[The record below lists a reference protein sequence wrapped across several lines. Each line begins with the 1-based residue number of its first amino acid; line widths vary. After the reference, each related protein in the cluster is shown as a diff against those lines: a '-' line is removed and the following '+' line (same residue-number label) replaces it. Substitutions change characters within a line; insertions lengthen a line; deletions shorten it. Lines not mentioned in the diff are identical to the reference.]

1 MEIECNGGCNGSGII
16 PVYRGCAQ
24 PPSNCC
30 GGCLVDEFCEDCK
43 GSGLIEIDPYEYVE
57 KHREDLHEEII
68 ESIDKLVDFFGKE
81 IVEEY
86 LIEVS
91 KNL

>member
-1 MEIECNGGCNGSGII
+1 MEIQCQECNGSGIV
-16 PVYRGCAQ
+16 PVYRGCNQ

-30 GGCLVDEFCEDCK
+30 GGCEVDEFCEDCK
-43 GSGLIEIDPYEYVE
+43 GSGIIEIDPYEYIE
-57 KHREDLHEEII
+57 KHREDLHEEILDLK
-68 ESIDKLVDFFGKE
+68 DKLVDFFNKE

-86 LIEVS
+86 LLEVS